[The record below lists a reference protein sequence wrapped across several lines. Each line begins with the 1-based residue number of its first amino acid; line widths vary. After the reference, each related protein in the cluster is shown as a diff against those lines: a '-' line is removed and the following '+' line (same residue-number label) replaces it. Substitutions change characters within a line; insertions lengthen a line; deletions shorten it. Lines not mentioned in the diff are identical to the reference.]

1 MWEHATILQLKLIA
15 LLVFALDH
23 LLVFRQSNCIILVLI
38 LDHLFQLI
46 IYPYWFI
53 SQEVVRRL
61 CVIISLIVD
70 QKIGFH
76 RVVVTTQLLLAQDLV
91 LFLSSGRQLFQLF
104 CSSSLVDVPVL
115 FPEHSQVHD

>member
-15 LLVFALDH
+15 FLVFVLNH
-23 LLVFRQSNCIILVLI
+23 LLFCRQSNCIILVLI
-38 LDHLFQLI
+38 LDDLFQLI
-46 IYPYWFI
+46 IYPYWII

-76 RVVVTTQLLLAQDLV
+76 GVVVTTRLLLAQDFV
-91 LFLSSGRQLFQLF
+91 LFLSAGRQLFQLF
-104 CSSSLVDVPVL
+104 CSSSLVDVPVF
-115 FPEHSQVHD
+115 FPEHS